1 MTQQPDPLHVQEFL
15 TGVVDYPVSK
25 EQLVRNA
32 EQAGADDEVLRALRT
47 LPDRTYD
54 GADAVS
60 AEVAQ
65 GT

>member
-1 MTQQPDPLHVQEFL
+1 MTQQPNPLHVQEFL
-15 TGVVDYPVSK
+15 TGIVDYPAGK

-32 EQAGADDEVLRALRT
+32 EQAGADEEVLRALRT

-54 GADAVS
+54 GPDSVS

>member
-1 MTQQPDPLHVQEFL
+1 MTTQPDPLHVQEFL
-15 TGVVDYPVSK
+15 VGLDYPMSK
-25 EQLVRNA
+25 LDLVDQART
-32 EQAGADDEVLRALRT
+32 AGADEETLRALRT

-54 GADAVS
+54 GPDSVS